1 MLQVE
6 VTGKTVEEAIQQALQ
21 QLGVTREQVDV
32 EVLSPGT
39 PGIFGIGGEPARV
52 RVTVRNSPAAFVK
65 ELLTNIVRYAGWD
78 LTVEEPQEREREVY
92 VNMEGSDAGLVIGK
106 RGETLNALQLL
117 IQAAVL
123 KRFNQPLRVVL
134 DASKYRERRRTAV
147 IQLALNAADKA
158 RSQQRVVRLRNL
170 SAAERRIVHM
180 TLQSDPTVFT
190 MSEGER
196 EERVVI
202 VAPIEMRERLLRRA
216 RVARRSPSSQ
226 QSQQSNA
233 SNASGVAS

>member
-158 RSQQRVVRLRNL
+158 RSQQRIVRLRNL